1 MSYNKSF
8 DLNLQELD
16 MIEHS
21 MHYRMKRL
29 SSRLLTVKKETS
41 KAAIHEELA
50 NINELLGKIHNQKEW
65 YRPSGTY
72 ISG

>member
-16 MIEHS
+16 MIENS

-29 SSRLLTVKKETS
+29 SSRLLTVKKESS
-41 KAAIHEELA
+41 KVTIHRELA
-50 NINELLGKIHNQKEW
+50 SINELLGKIHNQKEW

>member
-21 MHYRMKRL
+21 MHSRMKRL
-29 SSRLLTVKKETS
+29 SSKLLIVKKESS
-41 KAAIHEELA
+41 KVTIHRELA